1 MSLNKQAL
9 TNYYNFAVK
18 NQPQEKCAKCGEV
31 MKGWAK
37 SKCSVCNRFFC
48 QSHMTPYLGP
58 NKKCPDCWERLQ
70 SLKNIDAVPAAFQ
83 QANELYVQNNEG
95 AKELENKL
103 FASIF
108 GPNNLIKFAAEK
120 QEEEN
125 AETPIDPNTDTDV
138 SVPTQETPEELE
150 QPVEQPTEQTTD
162 QPEQPTQEQ
171 QPDQMQQAEMQLTSL
186 LDMIAQDIM
195 AQINANPEEE
205 FSEEE
210 IMQMFQEKM
219 AKLQSS

>member
-70 SLKNIDAVPAAFQ
+70 SLKKIDAVPAAFQ
-83 QANELYVQNNEG
+83 QANELYVQ
-95 AKELENKL
+95 
-103 FASIF
+103 
-108 GPNNLIKFAAEK
+108 
-120 QEEEN
+120 EEN
-125 AETPIDPNTDTDV
+125 AETPIDPNTDPNV
-138 SVPTQETPEELE
+138 SVPTQETPEDLE
-150 QPVEQPTEQTTD
+150 QPVEQPTEQTTE
-162 QPEQPTQEQ
+162 QPQQPTQEQ

>member
-37 SKCSVCNRFFC
+37 SKCSVCSRFFC

-58 NKKCPDCWERLQ
+58 HKKCPDCWERIQ
-70 SLKNIDAVPAAFQ
+70 SLKKTDAVPAAFQ
-83 QANELYVQNNEG
+83 QANELYVQNNDG
-95 AKELENKL
+95 AKDLENKL

-108 GPNNLIKFAAEK
+108 GPNNLIKFAAE
-120 QEEEN
+120 EEEN
-125 AETPIDPNTDTDV
+125 AEAPINPDVDPDAGLP
-138 SVPTQETPEELE
+138 SQETPEELK
-150 QPVEQPTEQTTD
+150 VEQPEKPLD
-162 QPEQPTQEQ
+162 EPIQEQ
-171 QPDQMQQAEMQLTSL
+171 QPDQTQQAEIQLNSL
-186 LDMIAQDIM
+186 LDMIAKDIM
-195 AQINANPEEE
+195 AEIQSNPNEE

-219 AKLQSS
+219 ATLQSS

>member
-37 SKCSVCNRFFC
+37 SKCSVCSRFFC

-58 NKKCPDCWERLQ
+58 HKKCPDCWERIQ
-70 SLKNIDAVPAAFQ
+70 SLKKTDAVPAAFQ
-83 QANELYVQNNEG
+83 QANELYVQNNDG
-95 AKELENKL
+95 AKDLENKL

-108 GPNNLIKFAAEK
+108 GPNNLIKFAAE
-120 QEEEN
+120 EEEN
-125 AETPIDPNTDTDV
+125 AEAPINPDVDPDAGLP
-138 SVPTQETPEELE
+138 SQETPEELKIE
-150 QPVEQPTEQTTD
+150 QPEKPLDE
-162 QPEQPTQEQ
+162 PIQEQ
-171 QPDQMQQAEMQLTSL
+171 QPDQTQQAEIQLNSL
-186 LDMIAQDIM
+186 LDMIAKDIM
-195 AQINANPEEE
+195 AEIQSNPGEE

-219 AKLQSS
+219 ATLQSS

>member
-37 SKCSVCNRFFC
+37 SKCSVCSRFFC

-58 NKKCPDCWERLQ
+58 HKKCPDCWERIQ
-70 SLKNIDAVPAAFQ
+70 SLKKTDAVPAAFQ
-83 QANELYVQNNEG
+83 QANELYVQNNDG
-95 AKELENKL
+95 AKDLENKL

-108 GPNNLIKFAAEK
+108 GPNNLIKFAAE
-120 QEEEN
+120 EEEN
-125 AETPIDPNTDTDV
+125 AEAPINPDVDPDAGLP
-138 SVPTQETPEELE
+138 SQETPEELKIE
-150 QPVEQPTEQTTD
+150 QPEKPLDE
-162 QPEQPTQEQ
+162 PIQEQ
-171 QPDQMQQAEMQLTSL
+171 QPDQTQQAEIQLNSL
-186 LDMIAQDIM
+186 LDMIAKDIM
-195 AQINANPEEE
+195 AEIQSNPNEE

-219 AKLQSS
+219 ATLQSS

>member
-58 NKKCPDCWERLQ
+58 NKKCPDCWGRLQ

-108 GPNNLIKFAAEK
+108 GPNNLIKFAAEE

-125 AETPIDPNTDTDV
+125 AETPIDPNTDPDV
-138 SVPTQETPEELE
+138 SVPTQETPEDLE
-150 QPVEQPTEQTTD
+150 QPVEQPTEQTTE
-162 QPEQPTQEQ
+162 QPQRPTQEQ
-171 QPDQMQQAEMQLTSL
+171 QPDQMQQAEVQLTSL

>member
-58 NKKCPDCWERLQ
+58 HKKCPDCWERIQ
-70 SLKNIDAVPAAFQ
+70 SLGKSDAVPAAFQ

-95 AKELENKL
+95 AKDLENKL

-108 GPNNLIKFAAEK
+108 GPNNLIKFAAE
-120 QEEEN
+120 EEEN
-125 AETPIDPNTDTDV
+125 AEAPTDI
-138 SVPTQETPEELE
+138 VPDTNDNLPSQEVPQQVETPAEAPATQVSQEPQAEIIVDSQINNFVAQQANEFLREISSLNSELTPDQIEELFKE
-150 QPVEQPTEQTTD
+150 K
-162 QPEQPTQEQ
+162 
-171 QPDQMQQAEMQLTSL
+171 LTALIS
-186 LDMIAQDIM
+186 
-195 AQINANPEEE
+195 
-205 FSEEE
+205 
-210 IMQMFQEKM
+210 
-219 AKLQSS
+219 QSQS

>member
-18 NQPQEKCAKCGEV
+18 SQPQEKCAKCGEV

-58 NKKCPDCWERLQ
+58 HKKCPDCWERIQ
-70 SLKNIDAVPAAFQ
+70 SLKKSDAVPAAFQ
-83 QANELYVQNNEG
+83 QANELYVQNNAG
-95 AKELENKL
+95 AKDLENKI

-108 GPNNLIKFAAEK
+108 GPNNLIKFAAE
-120 QEEEN
+120 EEEN
-125 AETPIDPNTDTDV
+125 VEAPVDPNVNPDADL
-138 SVPTQETPEELE
+138 SNQEIPQELE
-150 QPVEQPTEQTTD
+150 PVEQPD
-162 QPEQPTQEQ
+162 KPLEQPTQ
-171 QPDQMQQAEMQLTSL
+171 QPDQSQQAEIQLNSL
-186 LDMIAQDIM
+186 LEMIAKDIM
-195 AQINANPEEE
+195 AQIQANPDEE

-219 AKLQSS
+219 ATLQSG

>member
-37 SKCSVCNRFFC
+37 SKCSVCSRFFC

-58 NKKCPDCWERLQ
+58 HKKCPDCWERIQ
-70 SLKNIDAVPAAFQ
+70 SLKKTDAVPAAFQ
-83 QANELYVQNNEG
+83 QANELYVQNNDG
-95 AKELENKL
+95 AKDLENKL

-108 GPNNLIKFAAEK
+108 GPNNLIKFAAE
-120 QEEEN
+120 EEEN
-125 AETPIDPNTDTDV
+125 AEAPINPDVDPDAGLP
-138 SVPTQETPEELE
+138 SQETPEELKIE
-150 QPVEQPTEQTTD
+150 QPEKPLDE
-162 QPEQPTQEQ
+162 PIQEQ
-171 QPDQMQQAEMQLTSL
+171 QPDQTQQAEIQLNSL
-186 LDMIAQDIM
+186 LDMIAKDIM
-195 AQINANPEEE
+195 AEIQSNPNEE

-219 AKLQSS
+219 ATLQYS

>member
-83 QANELYVQNNEG
+83 QANELYVQNNSG
-95 AKELENKL
+95 AKDLENKL

-108 GPNNLIKFAAEK
+108 GPNNLIKFAAE
-120 QEEEN
+120 EEEN
-125 AETPIDPNTDTDV
+125 AETPIDPNTDHNI
-138 SVPTQETPEELE
+138 SVPNQETPEDLEQPAE
-150 QPVEQPTEQTTD
+150 QPVEQPQ
-162 QPEQPTQEQ
+162 QPTQEQ
-171 QPDQMQQAEMQLTSL
+171 QPDQTQQAEMQLTSL

>member
-18 NQPQEKCAKCGEV
+18 NQPQEKCGKCGEV

-58 NKKCPDCWERLQ
+58 HKKCPDCWDRIQ
-70 SLKNIDAVPAAFQ
+70 SLKKSDAVPAAFQ
-83 QANELYVQNNEG
+83 QANELYVQNNAG
-95 AKELENKL
+95 AKDLENKI

-108 GPNNLIKFAAEK
+108 GPNNLIKFAAE
-120 QEEEN
+120 EEEN
-125 AETPIDPNTDTDV
+125 VEAPVDPNVNPDADL
-138 SVPTQETPEELE
+138 SNQEIPQELE
-150 QPVEQPTEQTTD
+150 PVEQPD
-162 QPEQPTQEQ
+162 KPLEQPTQ
-171 QPDQMQQAEMQLTSL
+171 QPDQSQQAEIQLNSL
-186 LDMIAQDIM
+186 LEMIAKDIM
-195 AQINANPEEE
+195 AQIQANPDEE

-219 AKLQSS
+219 ATLQSG

>member
-1 MSLNKQAL
+1 MSLNKHAL

-18 NQPQEKCAKCGEV
+18 NQPQEKCGKCGEV

-58 NKKCPDCWERLQ
+58 HKKCPGCWERIQ
-70 SLKNIDAVPAAFQ
+70 SLKKTDAVPAAFQ
-83 QANELYVQNNEG
+83 QANELYVQNNAG
-95 AKELENKL
+95 AKDLENKI

-108 GPNNLIKFAAEK
+108 GPNNLIKFAAE
-120 QEEEN
+120 EEEN
-125 AETPIDPNTDTDV
+125 VEAPIDPNVNPDAGL
-138 SVPTQETPEELE
+138 SNQEIPQELE
-150 QPVEQPTEQTTD
+150 PVEQPD
-162 QPEQPTQEQ
+162 KPLEQPTQ
-171 QPDQMQQAEMQLTSL
+171 QPDQSQQAEIQLNSL
-186 LDMIAQDIM
+186 LEMIAKDIM
-195 AQINANPEEE
+195 AQIQANPDEE

-219 AKLQSS
+219 ATLQSG

>member
-37 SKCSVCNRFFC
+37 SKCSVCSRFFC

-58 NKKCPDCWERLQ
+58 HKKCPDCWERIQ
-70 SLKNIDAVPAAFQ
+70 SLKKTDAVPAAFQ
-83 QANELYVQNNEG
+83 QANELYVQNNDG
-95 AKELENKL
+95 AKDLENKL

-108 GPNNLIKFAAEK
+108 GPNNLIKFAAE
-120 QEEEN
+120 EEEN
-125 AETPIDPNTDTDV
+125 AEAPINPDVDPDAGLP
-138 SVPTQETPEELE
+138 SQETPEELK
-150 QPVEQPTEQTTD
+150 VEQPEKPLD
-162 QPEQPTQEQ
+162 EPIQEQ
-171 QPDQMQQAEMQLTSL
+171 QPDQTQQAEIQLNSL
-186 LDMIAQDIM
+186 LDMIAKDIM
-195 AQINANPEEE
+195 AEIQSNPSEE

-219 AKLQSS
+219 ATLQSS

>member
-18 NQPQEKCAKCGEV
+18 NQPQEKCGKCGEV

-58 NKKCPDCWERLQ
+58 HKKCPDCWERIQ
-70 SLKNIDAVPAAFQ
+70 SLGKSDAVPAAFQ

-95 AKELENKL
+95 AKDLENKL

-108 GPNNLIKFAAEK
+108 GPNNLIKFAAE
-120 QEEEN
+120 EEEN
-125 AETPIDPNTDTDV
+125 VEAPVDPNVNPDAGL
-138 SVPTQETPEELE
+138 SNQEIPQELE
-150 QPVEQPTEQTTD
+150 PVEQPD
-162 QPEQPTQEQ
+162 KPLEQPTQ
-171 QPDQMQQAEMQLTSL
+171 QPDQSQQAEIQLNSL
-186 LDMIAQDIM
+186 LEMIAKDIM
-195 AQINANPEEE
+195 AQIQANPDEE

-219 AKLQSS
+219 ATLQSG

>member
-37 SKCSVCNRFFC
+37 SKCSVCSRFFC

-58 NKKCPDCWERLQ
+58 HKKCPDCWERIQ
-70 SLKNIDAVPAAFQ
+70 SLKKTDAVPAAFQ
-83 QANELYVQNNEG
+83 QANELYVQNNDG
-95 AKELENKL
+95 AKDLENKL

-108 GPNNLIKFAAEK
+108 GPNNLIKFAAE
-120 QEEEN
+120 EEEN
-125 AETPIDPNTDTDV
+125 AEAPINPDVDPDAGLP
-138 SVPTQETPEELE
+138 SQETPEELK
-150 QPVEQPTEQTTD
+150 VEQPEKPLD
-162 QPEQPTQEQ
+162 EPIQEQ
-171 QPDQMQQAEMQLTSL
+171 QQDQTQQAEIQLNSL
-186 LDMIAQDIM
+186 LDMIAKDIM
-195 AQINANPEEE
+195 AEIQSNPNEE

-219 AKLQSS
+219 ATLQSS

>member
-70 SLKNIDAVPAAFQ
+70 SLKKTDAVPAAFQ

-95 AKELENKL
+95 AKDLENKL

-108 GPNNLIKFAAEK
+108 GPNNLFKFAAE
-120 QEEEN
+120 EEEN
-125 AETPIDPNTDTDV
+125 AETPIDPNTNPDI
-138 SVPTQETPEELE
+138 SIPTQETPEDLEQPAE
-150 QPVEQPTEQTTD
+150 QPVEQPQ
-162 QPEQPTQEQ
+162 QPTQEQ
-171 QPDQMQQAEMQLTSL
+171 QPDQTQQAEMQLTSL

>member
-18 NQPQEKCAKCGEV
+18 NQPQEKCGKCGEV

-58 NKKCPDCWERLQ
+58 HKKCPDCWERIQ
-70 SLKNIDAVPAAFQ
+70 SLKKSDAVPAAFQ
-83 QANELYVQNNEG
+83 QANELYVQNNAG
-95 AKELENKL
+95 AKDLENKI

-108 GPNNLIKFAAEK
+108 GPNNLIKFAAE
-120 QEEEN
+120 EEEN
-125 AETPIDPNTDTDV
+125 VEAPVDPNVNPDAGL
-138 SVPTQETPEELE
+138 SNQEIPQELE
-150 QPVEQPTEQTTD
+150 PVEQPD
-162 QPEQPTQEQ
+162 KPLEQPTQ
-171 QPDQMQQAEMQLTSL
+171 QPDHSQQAEIQLNSL
-186 LDMIAQDIM
+186 LEMIAKDIM
-195 AQINANPEEE
+195 AQIQANPDEE

-219 AKLQSS
+219 ATLQSG

>member
-37 SKCSVCNRFFC
+37 SKCSVCSRFFC

-58 NKKCPDCWERLQ
+58 HKKCPDCWERIQ
-70 SLKNIDAVPAAFQ
+70 SLKKTDAVPAAFQ
-83 QANELYVQNNEG
+83 QANELYVQNNDD
-95 AKELENKL
+95 AKDLENKL

-108 GPNNLIKFAAEK
+108 GPNNLIKFAAE
-120 QEEEN
+120 EEEN
-125 AETPIDPNTDTDV
+125 AEAPINPDVDPDAGLP
-138 SVPTQETPEELE
+138 SQETPEELK
-150 QPVEQPTEQTTD
+150 VEQPEKPLD
-162 QPEQPTQEQ
+162 EPIQEQ
-171 QPDQMQQAEMQLTSL
+171 QPDQTQQAEIQLNSL
-186 LDMIAQDIM
+186 LDMIAKDIM
-195 AQINANPEEE
+195 AEIQSNPSEE

>member
-37 SKCSVCNRFFC
+37 SKCSVCSRFFC

-58 NKKCPDCWERLQ
+58 HKKCPDCWERIQ
-70 SLKNIDAVPAAFQ
+70 SLKKTDAVPAAFQ
-83 QANELYVQNNEG
+83 QANELYVQNNDG
-95 AKELENKL
+95 AKDLENKL

-108 GPNNLIKFAAEK
+108 GPNNLIKFAAE
-120 QEEEN
+120 EEEN
-125 AETPIDPNTDTDV
+125 AEAPINPDVDPDAGLP
-138 SVPTQETPEELE
+138 SQETPEELK
-150 QPVEQPTEQTTD
+150 VEQPEKPLD
-162 QPEQPTQEQ
+162 EPIQEQ
-171 QPDQMQQAEMQLTSL
+171 QPDQTQQAEIQLNSL
-186 LDMIAQDIM
+186 LDMIAKDIM
-195 AQINANPEEE
+195 AEIQLNPGEE

-219 AKLQSS
+219 ATLQSS

>member
-18 NQPQEKCAKCGEV
+18 NQPQEKCGKCGEV

-58 NKKCPDCWERLQ
+58 HKKCPDCWERIQ
-70 SLKNIDAVPAAFQ
+70 SLKKSDAVPAAFQ
-83 QANELYVQNNEG
+83 QANELYVQNNAG
-95 AKELENKL
+95 AKDLENKI

-108 GPNNLIKFAAEK
+108 GPNNLIKFAAE
-120 QEEEN
+120 EEEN
-125 AETPIDPNTDTDV
+125 VEAPVDPNVNPDAGL
-138 SVPTQETPEELE
+138 SNQEIPQELE
-150 QPVEQPTEQTTD
+150 PVEQPD
-162 QPEQPTQEQ
+162 KPLEQPTQ
-171 QPDQMQQAEMQLTSL
+171 QPDQSQQAEIQLNSL
-186 LDMIAQDIM
+186 LEMIAKDIM
-195 AQINANPEEE
+195 AQIQANPDEE

-219 AKLQSS
+219 ATLQSG

>member
-58 NKKCPDCWERLQ
+58 HKKCPDCWERIQ
-70 SLKNIDAVPAAFQ
+70 SLGKSDAVPAAFQ
-83 QANELYVQNNEG
+83 QATELYVQNNEA
-95 AKELENKL
+95 AKDLENKL

-108 GPNNLIKFAAEK
+108 GPNNLIKFAAE
-120 QEEEN
+120 EEEN
-125 AETPIDPNTDTDV
+125 VEAPTDIVPDTNGNLPSQEVPQQVEAPAEAPAET
-138 SVPTQETPEELE
+138 QESQEPQAEIIVDSQINNFVAQQANEFLREISSLNSELTPDQIEELFKE
-150 QPVEQPTEQTTD
+150 K
-162 QPEQPTQEQ
+162 
-171 QPDQMQQAEMQLTSL
+171 LTALIS
-186 LDMIAQDIM
+186 
-195 AQINANPEEE
+195 
-205 FSEEE
+205 
-210 IMQMFQEKM
+210 
-219 AKLQSS
+219 QSQS

>member
-58 NKKCPDCWERLQ
+58 NKKCPDCWERVK

-108 GPNNLIKFAAEK
+108 GPYNLIKFAAEE

-125 AETPIDPNTDTDV
+125 AETPINPNTDPDV
-138 SVPTQETPEELE
+138 SVPTQETPEDLE

-162 QPEQPTQEQ
+162 QPQQPTQEQ
-171 QPDQMQQAEMQLTSL
+171 QPDQAQQAEIQLTSL

>member
-1 MSLNKQAL
+1 
-9 TNYYNFAVK
+9 
-18 NQPQEKCAKCGEV
+18 
-31 MKGWAK
+31 
-37 SKCSVCNRFFC
+37 
-48 QSHMTPYLGP
+48 MTPYLGP

-70 SLKNIDAVPAAFQ
+70 SLKKIDAVPAAFQ

-108 GPNNLIKFAAEK
+108 GPNNLIKFAAEE

-125 AETPIDPNTDTDV
+125 AETPIDPNTDPDV
-138 SVPTQETPEELE
+138 SVPTQETPEDLE
-150 QPVEQPTEQTTD
+150 QPVEQPTEQTTE
-162 QPEQPTQEQ
+162 QPQQPTQEQ

-195 AQINANPEEE
+195 AQINANPDEE

>member
-18 NQPQEKCAKCGEV
+18 NQPQEKCGKCGEV

-58 NKKCPDCWERLQ
+58 HKKCPDCWERIQ
-70 SLKNIDAVPAAFQ
+70 SLKKSDAVPAAFQ
-83 QANELYVQNNEG
+83 QANELYVQNNAG
-95 AKELENKL
+95 AKDLENKI

-108 GPNNLIKFAAEK
+108 GPNNLIKFAAE
-120 QEEEN
+120 EEEN
-125 AETPIDPNTDTDV
+125 AEAPVDPNVNPDADL
-138 SVPTQETPEELE
+138 SNQEIPQELE
-150 QPVEQPTEQTTD
+150 PVEQPD
-162 QPEQPTQEQ
+162 KPLEQPTQ
-171 QPDQMQQAEMQLTSL
+171 QPDQSQQAEIQLNSL
-186 LDMIAQDIM
+186 LEMIAKDIM
-195 AQINANPEEE
+195 AQIQANPDEE

-219 AKLQSS
+219 ATLQSG

>member
-18 NQPQEKCAKCGEV
+18 NQPQEKCGKCGEV

-58 NKKCPDCWERLQ
+58 HKKCPDCWERIQ
-70 SLKNIDAVPAAFQ
+70 SLKKSDAVPAAFQ
-83 QANELYVQNNEG
+83 QANELYVQNNAG
-95 AKELENKL
+95 AKDLENKI

-108 GPNNLIKFAAEK
+108 GPNNLIKFAAE
-120 QEEEN
+120 EEEN
-125 AETPIDPNTDTDV
+125 VEAPVDPNINPDAGL
-138 SVPTQETPEELE
+138 SNQEIPQELEPTQ
-150 QPVEQPTEQTTD
+150 QPDKPL
-162 QPEQPTQEQ
+162 EQPTQ
-171 QPDQMQQAEMQLTSL
+171 QPDQSQQAEIQLNSL
-186 LDMIAQDIM
+186 LEMIAKDIM
-195 AQINANPEEE
+195 AQIQANPDEE

-219 AKLQSS
+219 ATLQSG

>member
-37 SKCSVCNRFFC
+37 SKCSVCSRFFC

-58 NKKCPDCWERLQ
+58 HKKCPDCWERIQ
-70 SLKNIDAVPAAFQ
+70 SLKKTDAVPAAFQ
-83 QANELYVQNNEG
+83 QANELYVQNNDG
-95 AKELENKL
+95 AKDLENKL

-108 GPNNLIKFAAEK
+108 GPNNLIKFAAE
-120 QEEEN
+120 EEEN
-125 AETPIDPNTDTDV
+125 AEAPINPDVDPDAGLP
-138 SVPTQETPEELE
+138 SQETPEELK
-150 QPVEQPTEQTTD
+150 VEQPEKPLD
-162 QPEQPTQEQ
+162 EPIQEQ
-171 QPDQMQQAEMQLTSL
+171 QPDQTQQAEIQLNSL
-186 LDMIAQDIM
+186 LDMIAKDIM
-195 AQINANPEEE
+195 AEIQSNPNEE

-219 AKLQSS
+219 ATLQYS

>member
-37 SKCSVCNRFFC
+37 SKCSVCSRFFC

-58 NKKCPDCWERLQ
+58 HKKCPDCWERIQ
-70 SLKNIDAVPAAFQ
+70 SLKKTDAVPAAFKQ
-83 QANELYVQNNEG
+83 ENELYVQNNDD
-95 AKELENKL
+95 AKDLENKL

-108 GPNNLIKFAAEK
+108 GPNNLIKFAAE
-120 QEEEN
+120 EEEN
-125 AETPIDPNTDTDV
+125 AEAPINPDVDPDAGLP
-138 SVPTQETPEELE
+138 SQETPEELK
-150 QPVEQPTEQTTD
+150 VEQPEKPLD
-162 QPEQPTQEQ
+162 EPIQEQ
-171 QPDQMQQAEMQLTSL
+171 QPDQTQQAEIQLNSL
-186 LDMIAQDIM
+186 LDMIAKDIM
-195 AQINANPEEE
+195 AEIQSNPSEE

-219 AKLQSS
+219 ATLQSS

>member
-18 NQPQEKCAKCGEV
+18 NQPQEKCGKCGEV

-58 NKKCPDCWERLQ
+58 HKKCPDCWERIQ
-70 SLKNIDAVPAAFQ
+70 SLKKSDAVPAAFQ
-83 QANELYVQNNEG
+83 QANELYVQNNAG
-95 AKELENKL
+95 AKDLENKI

-108 GPNNLIKFAAEK
+108 GPNNLIKFAAE
-120 QEEEN
+120 EEEN
-125 AETPIDPNTDTDV
+125 VEAPVDPNVNPDAGL
-138 SVPTQETPEELE
+138 SNQEIPQQLE
-150 QPVEQPTEQTTD
+150 PVEQPD
-162 QPEQPTQEQ
+162 KPLEQPTQ
-171 QPDQMQQAEMQLTSL
+171 QPDQSQQAEIQLNSL
-186 LDMIAQDIM
+186 LEMIAKDIM
-195 AQINANPEEE
+195 AQIQANPDEE

-219 AKLQSS
+219 ATLQSG

>member
-18 NQPQEKCAKCGEV
+18 NQPQEKCGKCGEV

-58 NKKCPDCWERLQ
+58 HKKCPDCWERIQ
-70 SLKNIDAVPAAFQ
+70 SLKKSDAVPAAFQ
-83 QANELYVQNNEG
+83 QANELYVQNNAG
-95 AKELENKL
+95 AKDLENKI

-108 GPNNLIKFAAEK
+108 GPNNLIKFAAE
-120 QEEEN
+120 EEEN
-125 AETPIDPNTDTDV
+125 VEAPVDPNVNPDADL
-138 SVPTQETPEELE
+138 SNQEIPQELE
-150 QPVEQPTEQTTD
+150 PVEQPD
-162 QPEQPTQEQ
+162 KPLEQPTQ
-171 QPDQMQQAEMQLTSL
+171 QPDQSQQAEIQLNSL
-186 LDMIAQDIM
+186 LEMIAKDIM
-195 AQINANPEEE
+195 AQIQANPDEE

-219 AKLQSS
+219 ATLQSG

>member
-18 NQPQEKCAKCGEV
+18 NQPQEKCGKCGEV

-58 NKKCPDCWERLQ
+58 HKKCPDCWERIQ
-70 SLKNIDAVPAAFQ
+70 SLKKSDAVPAAFQ
-83 QANELYVQNNEG
+83 QANELYVQNNAG
-95 AKELENKL
+95 AKDLENKI

-108 GPNNLIKFAAEK
+108 GPNNLIKFATE
-120 QEEEN
+120 EEEN
-125 AETPIDPNTDTDV
+125 VEAPVDPNVNPDAGL
-138 SVPTQETPEELE
+138 SNQEIPQELE
-150 QPVEQPTEQTTD
+150 PVEQLDKPL
-162 QPEQPTQEQ
+162 EQPTQ
-171 QPDQMQQAEMQLTSL
+171 QPDQSQQAEIQLNSL
-186 LDMIAQDIM
+186 LEMIAKDIM
-195 AQINANPEEE
+195 AQIQANPDEE

-219 AKLQSS
+219 ATLQSG

>member
-18 NQPQEKCAKCGEV
+18 NQPQEKCGKCGEV

-58 NKKCPDCWERLQ
+58 HKKCPDCWERIQ
-70 SLKNIDAVPAAFQ
+70 SLKKSDAVPAAFQ
-83 QANELYVQNNEG
+83 QANELYVQNNAG
-95 AKELENKL
+95 AKDLENKI

-108 GPNNLIKFAAEK
+108 GPNNLIKFAAE
-120 QEEEN
+120 EEEN
-125 AETPIDPNTDTDV
+125 VEAPVDPNVNPDAGL
-138 SVPTQETPEELE
+138 SNQEIPQELE
-150 QPVEQPTEQTTD
+150 PVEQPD
-162 QPEQPTQEQ
+162 RPLEQPTQQ
-171 QPDQMQQAEMQLTSL
+171 QDQSQQAEIQLNSL
-186 LDMIAQDIM
+186 LEMIAKDIM
-195 AQINANPEEE
+195 AQIQANPDEE

-219 AKLQSS
+219 ATLQSG

>member
-58 NKKCPDCWERLQ
+58 HKKCPDCWERIQ
-70 SLKNIDAVPAAFQ
+70 SLKKSDAVPAAFQ
-83 QANELYVQNNEG
+83 QANELYVQNNAG
-95 AKELENKL
+95 AKDLENKI

-108 GPNNLIKFAAEK
+108 GPNNLIKFAAE
-120 QEEEN
+120 EEEN
-125 AETPIDPNTDTDV
+125 AEAPINPDVDPDAGLP
-138 SVPTQETPEELE
+138 SQETPEELK
-150 QPVEQPTEQTTD
+150 VEQPEKPLD
-162 QPEQPTQEQ
+162 EPIQEQ
-171 QPDQMQQAEMQLTSL
+171 QPDQTQQAEIQLNSL
-186 LDMIAQDIM
+186 LDMIAKDIM
-195 AQINANPEEE
+195 AEIQSNPSEE

-219 AKLQSS
+219 ATLQSS

>member
-37 SKCSVCNRFFC
+37 SKCSVCSRFFC

-58 NKKCPDCWERLQ
+58 HKKCPDCWERIQ
-70 SLKNIDAVPAAFQ
+70 SLKKTDAVPAAFQ
-83 QANELYVQNNEG
+83 QANELYVQNNDG
-95 AKELENKL
+95 AKDLENKL

-108 GPNNLIKFAAEK
+108 GPNNLIKFAAE
-120 QEEEN
+120 EEEN
-125 AETPIDPNTDTDV
+125 AEAPINPDVDPDAGLP
-138 SVPTQETPEELE
+138 SQETPEELK
-150 QPVEQPTEQTTD
+150 PVEQPEKPLD
-162 QPEQPTQEQ
+162 EPIQEQ
-171 QPDQMQQAEMQLTSL
+171 QPDQTQQAEIQLNSL
-186 LDMIAQDIM
+186 LDMIAKDIM
-195 AQINANPEEE
+195 AEIQSNPSEE

-219 AKLQSS
+219 ATLQSS

>member
-18 NQPQEKCAKCGEV
+18 NQPQEKCGKCGEV

-58 NKKCPDCWERLQ
+58 HKKCPDCWERIQ
-70 SLKNIDAVPAAFQ
+70 SLKKSDAVPAAFQ
-83 QANELYVQNNEG
+83 QANELYVQNNAG
-95 AKELENKL
+95 AKDLENKI

-108 GPNNLIKFAAEK
+108 GPNNLIKFATE
-120 QEEEN
+120 EEEN
-125 AETPIDPNTDTDV
+125 VEAPVDPNVNPDADL
-138 SVPTQETPEELE
+138 SNQEIPQELE
-150 QPVEQPTEQTTD
+150 PVEQPD
-162 QPEQPTQEQ
+162 KPLEQPTQ
-171 QPDQMQQAEMQLTSL
+171 QPDQSQQAEIQLNSL
-186 LDMIAQDIM
+186 LEMIAKDIM
-195 AQINANPEEE
+195 AQIQANPDEE

-219 AKLQSS
+219 ATLQSG

>member
-18 NQPQEKCAKCGEV
+18 NQPQEKCGKCGEV

-58 NKKCPDCWERLQ
+58 HKKCPDCWERIQ
-70 SLKNIDAVPAAFQ
+70 SLKKSDAVPAAFQ
-83 QANELYVQNNEG
+83 QANELYVQNNAG
-95 AKELENKL
+95 AKDLENKI

-108 GPNNLIKFAAEK
+108 GPNNLIKFAAE
-120 QEEEN
+120 EEEN
-125 AETPIDPNTDTDV
+125 VEAPIDPNVNPDADL
-138 SVPTQETPEELE
+138 SNQEIPQELE
-150 QPVEQPTEQTTD
+150 PVEQPD
-162 QPEQPTQEQ
+162 KPLEQPTQ
-171 QPDQMQQAEMQLTSL
+171 QPDQSQQAEIQLNSL
-186 LDMIAQDIM
+186 LEMIAKDIM
-195 AQINANPEEE
+195 AQIQANPDEE

-219 AKLQSS
+219 ATLQSG